1 MPRWCHPLSYIY
13 FTPHSLHFLSDKI
26 KPGYIISIKSSQVFS
41 FLKKYLKKEKFTCN
55 KIGLA
60 SLLLLLATFRYRDL
74 PCAAVDILLW

>member
-1 MPRWCHPLSYIY
+1 MPRWCHSLTYIY

-41 FLKKYLKKEKFTCN
+41 FLKKYLGGKKKFIPN

-60 SLLLLLATFRYRDL
+60 FQLQL
-74 PCAAVDILLW
+74 